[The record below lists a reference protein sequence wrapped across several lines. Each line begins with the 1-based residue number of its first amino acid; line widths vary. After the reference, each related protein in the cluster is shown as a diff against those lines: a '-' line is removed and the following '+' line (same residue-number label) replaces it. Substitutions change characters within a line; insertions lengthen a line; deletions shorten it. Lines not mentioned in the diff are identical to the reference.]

1 MKKTFIPTTFLFT
14 IVLCLLIV
22 FVSCKENT
30 PFDSAQLS
38 NIESSS
44 ENQEAGE
51 NEQVGSEVSADASSE
66 ELTDNSETGAVV
78 SDTSSKPSGSPGD
91 TSSEVTSS
99 KPAKEETSSKSD
111 EVHKHSYVK
120 KVVKP
125 TCTKDGYTKY
135 TCDCGKTYKD
145 KETEKL
151 GHDYTEWKTTKK
163 ATTKSEGV
171 KTRTCERCGI
181 TKNKNIPKKESSA
194 NVDSKIEVDTRFG
207 TTQYRLKDAI
217 VLDRRT
223 WGEAPAITIG
233 DDDSLRVTYCNKK
246 GEKVQFTVPQP
257 ANKDIIIRF
266 TIRDDGTYVSDR
278 IGSYS

>member
-1 MKKTFIPTTFLFT
+1 MKKPFI
-14 IVLCLLIV
+14 IVAIIMLIV
-22 FVSCKENT
+22 FCVIFWFVSCK
-30 PFDSAQLS
+30 D
-38 NIESSS
+38 NIL
-44 ENQEAGE
+44 NPTHPDT
-51 NEQVGSEVSADASSE
+51 NEQVGSEVSADTSSE
-66 ELTDNSETGAVV
+66 ELTDNSETEMTV
-78 SDTSSKPSGSPGD
+78 SDTSSKPSGSSGD
-91 TSSEVTSS
+91 ASSEVTSS
-99 KPAKEETSSKSD
+99 KPSKEETSSKTD

-194 NVDSKIEVDTRFG
+194 NVDSKIEVYTRFG
-207 TTQYRLKDAI
+207 ATHYVYKNCRVGDA
-217 VLDRRT
+217 RT

-233 DDDSLRVTYCNKK
+233 ESDSLQVTYYNKEGK
-246 GEKVQFTVPQP
+246 KIQFTVKQP
-257 ANKDIIIRF
+257 AKDDVIIRF
-266 TIRDDGTYVSDR
+266 NILEDGTYVSQR
-278 IGSYS
+278 IGAYS

>member
-1 MKKTFIPTTFLFT
+1 MKK
-14 IVLCLLIV
+14 LLLLTLILAI
-22 FVSCKENT
+22 FCSILTSCKDAT
-30 PFDSAQLS
+30 KTST
-38 NIESSS
+38 SSDATS
-44 ENQEAGE
+44 KTA
-51 NEQVGSEVSADASSE
+51 EVSATLTSQESTTSSE
-66 ELTDNSETGAVV
+66 KESVV
-78 SDTSSKPSGSPGD
+78 SDV
-91 TSSEVTSS
+91 TSSEKENVSS
-99 KPAKEETSSKSD
+99 KPAKEETSSKPD

-135 TCDCGKTYKD
+135 TCECGKSYKD

-194 NVDSKIEVDTRFG
+194 NVSSKIEVSTRFG
-207 TTQYRLKDAI
+207 ITKYKFKKISVD
-217 VLDRRT
+217 DKRT
-223 WGEAPAITIG
+223 WGEAPTITIG
-233 DDDSLRVTYCNKK
+233 DDDSLHVTYYNKK
-246 GEKVQFTVPQP
+246 GEKVQFTVQQP
-257 ANKDIIIRF
+257 VKTDIINLF